1 MKQKQAEGSNIKA
14 EREAFD
20 RMMKE
25 KEDKME
31 AERKKNAEELD
42 KMMQ

>member
-1 MKQKQAEGSNIKA
+1 
-14 EREAFD
+14 
-20 RMMKE
+20 MMQE

-42 KMMQ
+42 KMMQKKHD